1 VGTRGLI
8 SDNYENNGQKQI
20 STDQTSV
27 HNLHDSHEYNENI
40 SNNKEAYNDIHN
52 EISNDNIE
60 SRVSFR
66 QKLIPKF
73 PSSDL
78 DSDSGC
84 DLSNQEGAD
93 RFKAAVERLGK
104 SRNKVEDAAAA
115 NLSGNGLLRNKDED
129 MTI

>member
-1 VGTRGLI
+1 VADTSTGQV
-8 SDNYENNGQKQI
+8 SMHNSQHEDMNNK
-20 STDQTSV
+20 
-27 HNLHDSHEYNENI
+27 NI
-40 SNNKEAYNDIHN
+40 SNNKEANNDIHD
-52 EISNDNIE
+52 EISDDNIE

-66 QKLIPKF
+66 QKLIPKS
-73 PSSDL
+73 PGSDL

-93 RFKAAVERLGK
+93 RFKAPVERLGK
-104 SRNKVEDAAAA
+104 SKNKVEDAAAS